1 MKLCEYGCGKEALY
15 QLKNGKMCC
24 SEYQMKCDI
33 QRKKY
38 SELSKGRIPWNK
50 DKKGIFSKET
60 LEKMSKASTRNNI
73 GKHKSLE
80 TRRKI
85 SIGNSKPKQS
95 KEFKEQ
101 QRQRMLNGQAIKM
114 IRCIKNSSSE
124 GLKKRWKDP
133 NSKFNSIEY
142 RDKKKQVMLNGG
154 AIKALKGMKKISK
167 PEIKLRDM
175 VKELH
180 PECEFQ
186 YGVFNYALDV
196 AIPDK
201 KIAIEFD
208 GYFHFDNVKHIE
220 YFKNRQEKIES
231 EGWKFYRVT
240 MFDKFPNIKEVE
252 NKIKNLIKD
261 KNESSS

>member
-1 MKLCEYGCGKEALY
+1 MLCSYGCGKEATF
-15 QLKNGKMCC
+15 QLKNGKWCC
-24 SEYQMKCDI
+24 SEMQMKCDI

-38 SELSKGRIPWNK
+38 SESIKGRIPWNK
-50 DKKGIFSKET
+50 NKKGIFSKES
-60 LEKMSKASTRNNI
+60 LEKISKASTINNI

-80 TRRKI
+80 TKRKI

-95 KEFKEQ
+95 EEFKNQ
-101 QRQRMLNGQAIKM
+101 QRQRMLNGQALKM
-114 IRCIKNSSSE
+114 IKCIKNSSSE
-124 GLKKRWKDP
+124 GLKERWKDP

-180 PECEFQ
+180 PDCEFQ
-186 YGVFNYALDV
+186 YGVFNYALDI
-196 AIPDK
+196 AIPEK

-208 GYFHFDNVKHIE
+208 GYFHFDNPEHVE

-231 EGWKFYRVT
+231 EGWKFLRYT
-240 MFDKFPNIKEVE
+240 MFDKFPDKEQI
-252 NKIKNLIKD
+252 NKDLTRLIND
-261 KNESSS
+261 